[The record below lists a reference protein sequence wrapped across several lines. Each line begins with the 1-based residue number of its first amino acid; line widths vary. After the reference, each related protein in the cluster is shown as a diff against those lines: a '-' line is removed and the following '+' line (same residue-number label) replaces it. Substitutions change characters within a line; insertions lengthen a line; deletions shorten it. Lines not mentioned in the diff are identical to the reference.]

1 MFLCTL
7 TDKPPPKENLMT
19 QQQTLCA
26 GCEGLF
32 MPIRKGQ
39 FYCSRKCQQPTTRNA
54 SRGGR
59 KMENIRMNAIHFT
72 RATDLT
78 HMVYSTAPN
87 QRLGVMKDILD
98 YVPCDAGLRRILSDP
113 TLHKEPPKANA
124 RLNISKAAAAYT
136 KMFFGVSV
144 TTYMRQVKAGTVNK
158 RFVPTTSVALIP
170 TSEEPEVHITRDVG
184 KFLAGLRENRKADR
198 TQPLQTIPSNPLF
211 I

>member
-1 MFLCTL
+1 MFLCIL

-26 GCEGLF
+26 GCEKLF

-59 KMENIRMNAIHFT
+59 KMENSRMNAIHFT

-87 QRLGVMKDILD
+87 KRLGVMKDILAAI
-98 YVPCDAGLRRILSDP
+98 PQDASLRRVLSDP
-113 TLHKEPPKANA
+113 ALLKEPLKANG
-124 RLNISKAAAAYT
+124 RLNISKAASAYT
-136 KMFFGVSV
+136 KKFFGVSI
-144 TTYMRQVKAGTVNK
+144 TAYMRQVKAGTVNE
-158 RFVPTTSVALIP
+158 RFVPTASIAPSP
-170 TSEEPEVHITRDVG
+170 TCNEPEVHTKRDAG
-184 KFLAGLRENRKADR
+184 RFLAWLREARKLGPCFSLKRGNSKVA
-198 TQPLQTIPSNPLF
+198 
-211 I
+211 